1 MKKTSLK
8 LIGCVALVLCFSFSI
23 KAQLPIKN
31 SALTGEWKLIT
42 LNGEYESYSYD
53 CEKKKFHMSYDM
65 LLGLGEK
72 KADIFEK
79 NTIKEAEQSFLK
91 VKTNGD
97 YELKLGMDSIEKG
110 IWKAEA
116 EEKSEEG
123 FIPDRFGYLVF
134 TSGSDTF
141 DALIGIEGQQLL
153 LAITVRSKGGGG
165 LSQTSIFRKYFKGNA
180 FK

>member
-8 LIGCVALVLCFSFSI
+8 LICCLTLMLCFSFSI

-31 SALTGEWKLIT
+31 AALTGEWKLVE

-53 CEKKKFHMSYDM
+53 CEKKKFKMKYDM
-65 LLGLGEK
+65 LFALGEA

-79 NTIKEAEQSFLK
+79 NTIKEAEMTILK
-91 VKTNGD
+91 LKANGD

-110 IWKAEA
+110 IWKSEA
-116 EEKSEEG
+116 AEKSEEG

-134 TSGSDTF
+134 TAGSETF
-141 DALIGIEGQQLL
+141 DVKIEIEGQQLL
-153 LAITVRSKGGGG
+153 LAITVRSRGGGG